1 VGSWKIGTSY
11 KGGKF
16 DDCSMSRSVDQLDIT
31 FLRTQDGLLLVLG
44 SQKWKLEPGKA
55 YTVRLVAGSQSV
67 NAKAFA
73 ESKAVTIAI
82 ADRAINKKLRTAGAL
97 EVRGEGATLR
107 FPLDGSAAA
116 LDRLES
122 CFNKNSRT
130 SVESNPF
137 VSPSRR
143 P

>member
-1 VGSWKIGTSY
+1 
-11 KGGKF
+11 
-16 DDCSMSRSVDQLDIT
+16 MSRSVDQLDIT

-67 NAKAFA
+67 NAKALA

-82 ADRAINKKLRTAGAL
+82 ADRAINKKLRTAGVL

-116 LDRLES
+116 FDRLES
-122 CFNKNSRT
+122 CFDKNSRT

-137 VSPSRR
+137 VAPSRR